1 MFSETHIWLITY
13 KGQEVSPFTWTA
25 NTQGEA
31 IRYKEE
37 LEKLF
42 PDREWTIFIKDVS

>member
-1 MFSETHIWLITY
+1 MFSETYIWLITY

-25 NTQGEA
+25 NTQGQA

-42 PDREWTIFIKDVS
+42 PDREWRIDIKDVS